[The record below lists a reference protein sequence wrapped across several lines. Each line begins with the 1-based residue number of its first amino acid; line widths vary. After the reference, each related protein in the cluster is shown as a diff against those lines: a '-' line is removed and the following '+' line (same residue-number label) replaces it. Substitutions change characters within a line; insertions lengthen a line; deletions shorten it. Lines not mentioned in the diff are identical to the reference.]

1 MGPRVTK
8 AHIEGHYPGPGGA
21 SHWRQSKNP

>member
-8 AHIEGHYPGPGGA
+8 AHIEGHLPRAQRSVALTPE
-21 SHWRQSKNP
+21 